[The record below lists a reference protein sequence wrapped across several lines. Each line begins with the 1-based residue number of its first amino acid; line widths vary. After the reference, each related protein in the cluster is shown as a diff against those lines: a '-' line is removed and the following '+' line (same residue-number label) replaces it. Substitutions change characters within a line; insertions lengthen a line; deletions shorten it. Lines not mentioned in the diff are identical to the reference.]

1 MKKIDDIAKIKQSFE
16 AQNFSAPTDLWKSV
30 EEGLDSNAF
39 NAKIKSSFEGST
51 LVAPAFDFSALST
64 ITDRLDNLVGDSF
77 EQTSVAAPSTSWEKI
92 QNGLD
97 TNEVWEKVVDEIK
110 VGSNKWTS
118 VLVAASIAVL
128 FTLIPS
134 VLSDQELETVEYGA
148 GSILTV
154 AAPVEAAKTILL
166 ADNDELTHDNTDQPI
181 VHPTDNVVENVISN
195 PIGLGNPSI
204 VVTPIQPVV
213 EEPVSLNENS
223 SIDLLAVSNIAAIK
237 TGTFH
242 PDLEINPLQH
252 TVKPSLSVG
261 IIGGAN
267 STWILDNETR
277 ASFERE
283 TLSDSKIAV
292 GEMYGF
298 TADLWMNEKNGFS
311 TNVLVNSVSRNRLGY
326 YDNGV
331 YRIKKS
337 QINFFKISAL
347 YARKFRVFGKE
358 KDLSFVLKAGPYLGI
373 NRRSYI
379 KEGETLTS
387 FNSAYKKVN
396 YGLNVQIGQEFE
408 WSNFVLGYGLNSE
421 VGLRNMFKGNGTLP
435 SDLNYT
441 SNIDAGVYVSLKY
454 KLN

>member
-1 MKKIDDIAKIKQSFE
+1 MKKIDDIAKIKQSFGE
-16 AQNFSAPTDLWKSV
+16 QKFSAPIDSWKSV

-51 LVAPAFDFSALST
+51 VIAPAFNFSALST
-64 ITDRLDNLVGDSF
+64 ATDGLDRVVAESF
-77 EQTSVAAPSTSWEKI
+77 EQTSVAAPPNSWENI

-118 VLVAASIAVL
+118 TLVAASIAVL
-128 FTLIPS
+128 FTLTPS
-134 VLSDQELETVEYGA
+134 VLSDQELENAEF
-148 GSILTV
+148 GSIFTFE
-154 AAPVEAAKTILL
+154 APLEMAETILL
-166 ADNDELTHDNTDQPI
+166 ADSDEPI
-181 VHPTDNVVENVISN
+181 DEPTDEPTNQATEITISN
-195 PIGLGNPSI
+195 PVGFGNQNN
-204 VVTPIQPVV
+204 VVTPIELIV
-213 EEPVSLNENS
+213 EEPVDIQETT
-223 SIDLLAVSNIAAIK
+223 SIDLLALSNIVAINNE
-237 TGTFH
+237 TFL
-242 PDLEINPLQH
+242 PELEIERIQPQ
-252 TVKPSLSVG
+252 TKPRLSIG

-283 TLSDSKIAV
+283 TLSDSKISV

-331 YRIKKS
+331 YRIKKA

-347 YARKFRVFGKE
+347 YARKIKVFGKQ

-373 NRRSYI
+373 NRRSYV

-396 YGLNVQIGQEFE
+396 YGLNLQIGQELE
-408 WSNFVLGYGLNSE
+408 WSNFVFGYGLNSE
-421 VGLRNMFKGNGTLP
+421 VGLRNMFKGDGSLP
-435 SDLNYT
+435 SNLNYT
-441 SNIDAGVYVSLKY
+441 SNFDAGVYVSLKY